1 MSDTKKE
8 TINKLNNILL
18 HAHYWDWTPDLIV
31 VAEIYESRDDAYSVL
46 LPFMFTY
53 LEQSIRTLTSEYT
66 MLVPNKPNK
75 KTKKKAVGVGLIN
88 LAIEENK
95 DNSELV
101 TILNSILIKHYQKFS
116 LFEHGENRNNVEHG
130 VVHPRFW
137 SEEDFQSVV
146 SDIDDLSPY
155 IRF

>member
-1 MSDTKKE
+1 MDDKKRE
-8 TINKLNNILL
+8 TIDKLENVLQY
-18 HAHYWDWTPDLIV
+18 AHYWNWLPDLNV
-31 VAEIYESRDDAYSVL
+31 VVEIYKSRDDAYSVL

-53 LEQSIRTLTSEYT
+53 LEESVRTLTSEYG
-66 MLVPNKPNK
+66 MLEPNEPNK
-75 KTKKKAVGVGLIN
+75 KKVGKNLIR
-88 LAIEENK
+88 LAIKENE
-95 DNSELV
+95 DNDELV
-101 TILNSILIKHYQKFS
+101 KILNSILSKHYQNFS

-146 SDIDDLSPY
+146 SDINDLGTY

>member
-1 MSDTKKE
+1 MSDKKQE
-8 TINKLNNILL
+8 TIDKLNNILL
-18 HAHYWDWTPDLIV
+18 VAHYWDWTPDLIV
-31 VAEIYESRDDAYSVL
+31 VAEIYESRDDAHSVL

-53 LEQSIRTLTSEYT
+53 LEQSIRTLTSQYT
-66 MLVPNKPNK
+66 MLESNKPNK
-75 KTKKKAVGVGLIN
+75 KKVGVGLIK